1 MEDHDPY
8 GALRH
13 GAFRRFLVGAQAL
26 HLGGQAI
33 DLALGYHLYQL
44 TGSAWSLAFMGLAK
58 YLPIFLLSLPAGLLV
73 DVVERRLIM
82 RVTLT
87 VQSLAALGLCYLSVH
102 GGPLPLWYG
111 LILAWSSARAV
122 HTPASVSFYPTL
134 IPEGSI
140 GNAVP
145 WNSSNFQMGA
155 MVGPA
160 LAGFLIAWHGP
171 EAAFLF
177 GAAGPAFFLFMLMG
191 ISPVRTYAPPA
202 SKEGIAKRVAGG
214 WHFVAAH
221 KPILAALTLDL
232 FAVLFG
238 GVEAILPM
246 FAKDI
251 LHVGPVGLGFMK
263 AAPFAGAFAMSFYLA
278 HHPMRKAGRSMLLA
292 VAGFGL
298 CMAVFGLSTIYA
310 VSLMAL
316 FLSGVLDNISV
327 VVRQTLVQVTTP
339 EGLRGR
345 VQAVNFLFIGSSNE
359 LGEFESG
366 VAAASLGAVSSVLA
380 GGVVVLLVVAAVA
393 WKWPQLRE
401 LGSLSQTRQESKA

>member
-1 MEDHDPY
+1 MENHDPY

-26 HLGGQAI
+26 HLGGQAV

-73 DVVERRLIM
+73 DNVERRLIM
-82 RVTLT
+82 RATLSAQ
-87 VQSLAALGLCYLSVH
+87 VLAALGLAYLAIH

-111 LILAWSSARAV
+111 LILLWSSARAV

-134 IPEGSI
+134 IPESAI

-160 LAGFLIAWHGP
+160 LAGFLIAWRGP
-171 EAAFLF
+171 EAAFIF
-177 GAAGPAFFLFMLMG
+177 GAAGPAFFLLMLVG
-191 ISPVRTYAPPA
+191 LRPVRTYQA
-202 SKEGIAKRVAGG
+202 SASQESIASRVAGG
-214 WHFVAAH
+214 WRFVAAH

-246 FAKDI
+246 FARDI
-251 LHVGPVGLGFMK
+251 LHVGPVGLGFLK
-263 AAPFAGAFAMSFYLA
+263 AAPFAGAFIISFYLA
-278 HHPMRKAGRSMLLA
+278 HHPMRHAGRSMIQA

-298 CMAVFGLSTIYA
+298 CMIVFGVSRVYA
-310 VSLMAL
+310 ISLMAL
-316 FLSGVLDNISV
+316 FLSGALDNISV
-327 VVRQTLVQVTTP
+327 VVRQTLVQLSTP

-366 VAAASLGAVSSVLA
+366 VAAASMGAVSSVLA
-380 GGVVVLLVVAAVA
+380 GGVVVMLVVAAVA
-393 WKWPQLRE
+393 WKWPQLKE
-401 LGSLSQTRQESKA
+401 LGQLSQTRQDSAA